1 MAKGIR
7 VSRYLHFC
15 FKEVPAYYKDTPEK
29 CVNLIALETDATV
42 NWDQYYKRNYGKL
55 LRVMFVTE
63 LLKDFDPVL
72 TEVEIL
78 REAMTHKQAE
88 VQMELKEMQDRIND
102 LLLIGYDAG
111 SVTVITDVEAKPA
124 TPEVD
129 DDFPL

>member
-29 CVNLIALETDATV
+29 CVNFIVLGADATV
-42 NWDQYYKRNYGKL
+42 NWDQLYKQSYGKL
-55 LRVMFVTE
+55 LRVVFVTE
-63 LLKDFDPVL
+63 LLEDFDPVL

-78 REAMTHKQAE
+78 REAMAHKQAE

-111 SVTVITDVEAKPA
+111 SVTVITDAEAKPV
-124 TPEVD
+124 TPGED
-129 DDFPL
+129 DGLPF